1 MGTVLRRKHP
11 TIWVRIAVLMTE
23 EERADF
29 RVWLEEKGKTANS
42 FFLGAMRR
50 AMGTDKLYGEKK

>member
-1 MGTVLRRKHP
+1 METVLRRKHP
-11 TIWVRIAVLMTE
+11 TLWVRIGVLMTE

-42 FFLGAMRR
+42 FFIGAMRK
-50 AMGTDKLYGEKK
+50 AMGTEKQYGDKK